1 MSARCCVGRIAD
13 GYHWTGHSIGAALFQ
28 HAEQLAKFA
37 RVRNHNSSSAQ
48 VFRHPNLSLSRYSPA
63 LASELISSPDGSTF
77 AIEGCPQPPM
87 PGLGENRLALSGLPS
102 RSLASGGGSRFT
114 VMFGQI

>member
-1 MSARCCVGRIAD
+1 MGMFASGDKAD
-13 GYHWTGHSIGAALFQ
+13 IPDSPHQCPRYHWTGHSIGAALFQ

-63 LASELISSPDGSTF
+63 LASELISSPDGS
-77 AIEGCPQPPM
+77 
-87 PGLGENRLALSGLPS
+87 
-102 RSLASGGGSRFT
+102 
-114 VMFGQI
+114 